1 MRPTSSANKDESA
14 NLPTVTTRFLVRAQN
29 PLRRGVRLAAAV
41 SVVCGMAACASARG
55 RPPATGAEF
64 WGFVAPWDPRS
75 EASTVT
81 HDAQLDVVISGF
93 IVLDSATFRPT
104 ALYAD
109 SSVRNNPGN
118 RRRMALVTSYHGT
131 RFHPETIRA
140 LGSDSTVLGQAAG
153 RTAALLGSA
162 GYRGMILDFEGL
174 TPDDLDVLI
183 RVSNAFADSA
193 RAHGVSPTGMAIPAT
208 DTAAYPGRPL
218 LSAVDFL
225 VVMLYDQH
233 WLTSPP
239 GPIASPDWAMR
250 ALGMRASDVGS
261 SRVVAAFPI
270 YGYQWRSDS
279 ATAVVSFADAEA
291 LARGAHVPLQRDPA
305 SNTLHAQSDGWSV
318 WVSDAKLLD
327 SLVRGARRTGIT
339 KFALWRL
346 GLEDPKIWTDVVR

>member
-1 MRPTSSANKDESA
+1 MS
-14 NLPTVTTRFLVRAQN
+14 
-29 PLRRGVRLAAAV
+29 
-41 SVVCGMAACASARG
+41 
-55 RPPATGAEF
+55 
-64 WGFVAPWDPRS
+64 
-75 EASTVT
+75 
-81 HDAQLDVVISGF
+81 
-93 IVLDSATFRPT
+93 
-104 ALYAD
+104 
-109 SSVRNNPGN
+109 NNPGN

-174 TPDDLDVLI
+174 TPDDLDVLV

-250 ALGMRASDVGS
+250 ALGMRAGDVGS

-279 ATAVVSFADAEA
+279 ATAIVSFADAEA
-291 LARGAHVPLQRDPA
+291 LARGAHVALLRDPA
-305 SNTLHAQSDGWSV
+305 SNTLHAESDGWSV
-318 WVSDAKLLD
+318 WVSDATLLN

-346 GLEDPKIWTDVVR
+346 GLEDPRIWTEVVR